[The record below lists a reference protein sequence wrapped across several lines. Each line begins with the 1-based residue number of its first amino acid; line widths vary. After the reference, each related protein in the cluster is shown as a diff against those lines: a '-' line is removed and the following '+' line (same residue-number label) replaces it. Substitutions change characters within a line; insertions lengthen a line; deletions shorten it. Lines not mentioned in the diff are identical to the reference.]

1 MKWKEIEGEKS
12 IEEDEYVVYEKG
24 FFFDKGLN
32 IVENDLFIYDVLYVG
47 YLYLLNKRFIF
58 LIDLD
63 FVWEYCF

>member
-1 MKWKEIEGEKS
+1 M
-12 IEEDEYVVYEKG
+12 YEKG

-47 YLYLLNKRFIF
+47 YLFLLNKRFIF